1 MVDGRKLEDNVSM
14 EDLLQKPE
22 KDLLIMI
29 YIQAVKTNGTVA
41 ENYKDIATLKVE
53 MKDKIGMKLFA
64 WLTGAVAFLIVLFN
78 VLDRIMG

>member
-1 MVDGRKLEDNVSM
+1 MVDGRRLEDNVSM